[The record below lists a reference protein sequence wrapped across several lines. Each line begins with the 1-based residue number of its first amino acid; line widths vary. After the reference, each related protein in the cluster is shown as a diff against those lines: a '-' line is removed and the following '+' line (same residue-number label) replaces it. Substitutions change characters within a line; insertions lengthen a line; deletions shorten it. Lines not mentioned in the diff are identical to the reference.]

1 MLRIRYLLPVWF
13 FTLWLIACGRT
24 ATLAPLPATP
34 TLDPQASLGKE
45 LFTRECASCHSLLE
59 DTVIVGPSM
68 KGIAQRAESRVPDQD
83 AHAYLLSS
91 IIDPG
96 GYVLEGYQDLM
107 PANFGKRLT
116 GEEIDALVAY
126 MLTLE

>member
-1 MLRIRYLLPVWF
+1 MLKVRHCLLLF
-13 FTLWLIACGRT
+13 LISWLMACSQT
-24 ATLAPLPATP
+24 AAPPPATP
-34 TLDPQASLGKE
+34 TLSPQASLGKD

-59 DTVIVGPSM
+59 DTIIVGPSM
-68 KGIAQRAESRVPDQD
+68 KGIAHRAEARVPEQD
-83 AHAYLLSS
+83 AHTYLLSS

-96 GYVLEGYQDLM
+96 GYVLEGFQDLM